1 MKTSVIKK
9 INLDLILDD
18 IEKYCF
24 SEMSIKKIKNLQYI
38 KSYEELLKIHKE
50 NLETYYFVKNNGNE
64 INFKIYDYYDILKKS
79 KIKSIL
85 SEKEIYKIL
94 NNLKIYKNFKNFFK
108 KTTLDENDFPILSG
122 YLDNV
127 EDHTKLLNFLNK
139 IIDEDGYIR
148 NDASHELKTL
158 NINILKLEK
167 SLENTVATIV
177 KKFQNKLSEN
187 IITKRN
193 DHYVILVKSEF
204 KNDFDGIIHDKSSTG
219 NTFYIEPNEIVNIY
233 NKISILKREKKQEI
247 NRILKLVTE
256 TISKET
262 NSLEY
267 SLFNFSKIEFSFSKM
282 NFCISKNFNPPIIL
296 NDQII
301 KLKNL
306 YNPLIDESHRVK
318 NDIFL
323 SNNGDSLIITGPN
336 TGGKTVLLKS
346 LAVAIFLAHIGMFIP
361 ADTNSKIGYYKDIF
375 IDIGDNQSIKNNLST
390 FSSHIK
396 NIINIVK
403 NSDENSIVLL
413 DELCSGTDPIEGAA
427 LSIAILNKFKEKKAT
442 IFCTTHYSEIK
453 NYCYESNYYKN
464 ASLYFDLTTL
474 KPTYKLIIG
483 LPGQSNAIKISYM
496 LGLEKDIIAD
506 AEKNLKNLKNENNL
520 YVEKLSENIKKYS
533 DKIAFIDEQIK
544 SLDEIE
550 STFIHILKDFKK
562 SKEVLNNNL
571 KRKFNEEIESKK
583 IEIKNIYNS
592 MKDNSRTLKQH
603 EINDYIQQIEKLRY
617 NLSDN
622 CNKDIP
628 NNNCDKI
635 SVGDSVLVIKYN
647 QKALVTKIINDKI
660 QVKLGLLKIVLNRK
674 EVILLNNEEQKDENK
689 KTNNFIFKRNND
701 NISLDVNVIGKNT
714 EDALI
719 EIEKYID
726 KVLIAG
732 YDSFTIIHGVGS
744 GILRKN
750 IAKYLEKNKY
760 ILNFRS
766 GNENEG
772 GLGVTV
778 VNMK

>member
-533 DKIAFIDEQIK
+533 DKIAFLDEQII

-617 NLSDN
+617 DLSDN
-622 CNKDIP
+622 CNKDIT

-674 EVILLNNEEQKDENK
+674 EVILLNNEEKEDENK

-719 EIEKYID
+719 EVEKYID

>member
-50 NLETYYFVKNNGNE
+50 NLETYYFIKNNGNE

-79 KIKSIL
+79 EIKSIL

-139 IIDEDGYIR
+139 ILDEDGYIR

-262 NSLEY
+262 NSLEH
-267 SLFNFSKIEFSFSKM
+267 SLLNFSKIEFSFSKM

-296 NDQII
+296 NNQII

-361 ADTNSKIGYYKDIF
+361 ADANSKIGYYKDIF

-533 DKIAFIDEQIK
+533 DKIAFLDEQII

-583 IEIKNIYNS
+583 IEIKNIYNN

-617 NLSDN
+617 DLSDN
-622 CNKDIP
+622 CNKDIT

-674 EVILLNNEEQKDENK
+674 EVILLNNEEKEYENK

-719 EIEKYID
+719 EVEKYID

>member
-50 NLETYYFVKNNGNE
+50 NLETYYFIKNNGNE

-108 KTTLDENDFPILSG
+108 KTTIDENDFPILSG

-139 IIDEDGYIR
+139 ILDEDGYIR
-148 NDASHELKTL
+148 NDASRELKTL

-167 SLENTVATIV
+167 SLENTVTTIV

-262 NSLEY
+262 NSLEH
-267 SLFNFSKIEFSFSKM
+267 SLLNFSKIEFSFSKM

-296 NDQII
+296 NNQII

-361 ADTNSKIGYYKDIF
+361 ADANSKIGYYKDIF

-520 YVEKLSENIKKYS
+520 YVENLSENIKKYS
-533 DKIAFIDEQIK
+533 DKIAFLDEQIK

-603 EINDYIQQIEKLRY
+603 EINNYIQQIEKLRY
-617 NLSDN
+617 DLSDN
-622 CNKDIP
+622 CNKDIT

-660 QVKLGLLKIVLNRK
+660 QVKLGLLKIILNRK
-674 EVILLNNEEQKDENK
+674 EVILLNNEEKEDENK

-719 EIEKYID
+719 EVEKYID

>member
-38 KSYEELLKIHKE
+38 KSYEELLKIQKE
-50 NLETYYFVKNNGNE
+50 NLETYYFIKNNGNE

-139 IIDEDGYIR
+139 ILDEDGYIR

-262 NSLEY
+262 NSLEH
-267 SLFNFSKIEFSFSKM
+267 SLLNFSKIEFSFSKM

-296 NDQII
+296 SNQII

-361 ADTNSKIGYYKDIF
+361 ADANSKIGYYKDIF

-533 DKIAFIDEQIK
+533 DKIAFLDEQIK

-550 STFIHILKDFKK
+550 STFIHILKHFKK

-617 NLSDN
+617 DLSDN
-622 CNKDIP
+622 CNKDIT

-674 EVILLNNEEQKDENK
+674 EVILLNNEEKEDENK

-719 EIEKYID
+719 EVEKYID

>member
-50 NLETYYFVKNNGNE
+50 NLETYYFIKNNGNE

-79 KIKSIL
+79 EIKSIL

-139 IIDEDGYIR
+139 ILDEDGYIR

-262 NSLEY
+262 NSLEH
-267 SLFNFSKIEFSFSKM
+267 SLLNFSKIEFSFSKM

-296 NDQII
+296 NNQII

-361 ADTNSKIGYYKDIF
+361 ADANSKIGYYKDIF

-533 DKIAFIDEQIK
+533 DKIAFLDEQIK

-617 NLSDN
+617 DLSDN
-622 CNKDIP
+622 CNKDIT

-674 EVILLNNEEQKDENK
+674 EVILLNNEEKEDENK

-719 EIEKYID
+719 EVEKYID

>member
-50 NLETYYFVKNNGNE
+50 NLETYYFIKNNGNE

-139 IIDEDGYIR
+139 ILDEDGYIR

-262 NSLEY
+262 NSLEH
-267 SLFNFSKIEFSFSKM
+267 SLLNFSKIEFSFSKM

-296 NDQII
+296 NNQII

-361 ADTNSKIGYYKDIF
+361 ADANSKIGYYKDIF

-533 DKIAFIDEQIK
+533 DKIAFLDEQII

-617 NLSDN
+617 DLSDN
-622 CNKDIP
+622 CNKDIT

-674 EVILLNNEEQKDENK
+674 EVILLNNEEKEDENK

-719 EIEKYID
+719 EVEKYID

>member
-50 NLETYYFVKNNGNE
+50 NLETYYFIKNNGNE

-139 IIDEDGYIR
+139 ILDEDGYIR

-346 LAVAIFLAHIGMFIP
+346 LAVAIFLTHIGMFIP
-361 ADTNSKIGYYKDIF
+361 ADANSKIGYYKDIF

-403 NSDENSIVLL
+403 NSDENSIVLI

-427 LSIAILNKFKEKKAT
+427 LSIAILNKFKEKKST

-520 YVEKLSENIKKYS
+520 YVEKISENIKKYS
-533 DKIAFIDEQIK
+533 DKIAFLDEQIK

>member
-50 NLETYYFVKNNGNE
+50 NLETYYFIKNNGNE

-139 IIDEDGYIR
+139 ILDEDGYIR

-158 NINILKLEK
+158 NINILKFEK

-262 NSLEY
+262 NSLEH
-267 SLFNFSKIEFSFSKM
+267 SLLNFSKIEFSFSKM

-296 NDQII
+296 NNQII

-361 ADTNSKIGYYKDIF
+361 ADANSKIGYYKDIF

-533 DKIAFIDEQIK
+533 DKIAFLDEQIK

-617 NLSDN
+617 DLSDN
-622 CNKDIP
+622 CNKDIT

-674 EVILLNNEEQKDENK
+674 EVILLNNEEKEDENK

-719 EIEKYID
+719 EVEKYID

>member
-50 NLETYYFVKNNGNE
+50 NLETYYFIKNNGNE

-139 IIDEDGYIR
+139 ILDEDGYIR

-158 NINILKLEK
+158 NINILKFEK

-262 NSLEY
+262 NSLEH
-267 SLFNFSKIEFSFSKM
+267 SLLNFSKIEFSFSKM

-296 NDQII
+296 NNQII

-361 ADTNSKIGYYKDIF
+361 ADANSKIGYYKDIF

-533 DKIAFIDEQIK
+533 DKIAFLDEQII

-617 NLSDN
+617 DLSDN
-622 CNKDIP
+622 CNKDIT

-674 EVILLNNEEQKDENK
+674 EVILLNNEEKEDENK

-719 EIEKYID
+719 EVEKYID

>member
-50 NLETYYFVKNNGNE
+50 NLETYYFIKNNGNE

-139 IIDEDGYIR
+139 ILDEDGYIR

-158 NINILKLEK
+158 NINILKFEK

-262 NSLEY
+262 NSLEH
-267 SLFNFSKIEFSFSKM
+267 SLLNFSKIEFSFSKM

-296 NDQII
+296 NNQII

-361 ADTNSKIGYYKDIF
+361 ADANSTIGYYKDIF

-427 LSIAILNKFKEKKAT
+427 LSVAILNKFKEKKAT

-533 DKIAFIDEQIK
+533 DKIAFLDEQIK

-592 MKDNSRTLKQH
+592 MKDNSITLKQH

-617 NLSDN
+617 DLSDN
-622 CNKDIP
+622 CNKDIT

-674 EVILLNNEEQKDENK
+674 EVILLNNEEKEDENK

-719 EIEKYID
+719 EVEKYID

>member
-50 NLETYYFVKNNGNE
+50 NLETYYFIKNNGNE

-139 IIDEDGYIR
+139 ILDEDGYIR

-158 NINILKLEK
+158 NINILKFEK

-262 NSLEY
+262 NSLEH
-267 SLFNFSKIEFSFSKM
+267 SLLNFSKIEFSFSKM

-296 NDQII
+296 NNQII

-361 ADTNSKIGYYKDIF
+361 ADANSKIGYYKDIF
-375 IDIGDNQSIKNNLST
+375 IDIGDNQSIKDNLST

-533 DKIAFIDEQIK
+533 DKIAFLDEQIK

-617 NLSDN
+617 DLSDN
-622 CNKDIP
+622 CNKDIT

-674 EVILLNNEEQKDENK
+674 EVILLNNEEKEDENK

-719 EIEKYID
+719 EVEKYID

>member
-361 ADTNSKIGYYKDIF
+361 ADANSKIGYYKDIF

>member
-139 IIDEDGYIR
+139 ILDEDGYIR

-262 NSLEY
+262 NSLEH
-267 SLFNFSKIEFSFSKM
+267 SLLNFSKIEFSFSKM

-296 NDQII
+296 SNQII

-361 ADTNSKIGYYKDIF
+361 ADANSKIGYYKDIF

-533 DKIAFIDEQIK
+533 DKIAFLDEQIK

-617 NLSDN
+617 DLSDN
-622 CNKDIP
+622 CNKDIT

-674 EVILLNNEEQKDENK
+674 EVILLNNEEKEDENK

-719 EIEKYID
+719 EVEKYID

>member
-38 KSYEELLKIHKE
+38 KSYEELLKIQKE
-50 NLETYYFVKNNGNE
+50 NLETYYFIKNNGNE

-139 IIDEDGYIR
+139 ILDEDGYIR

-262 NSLEY
+262 NSLEH
-267 SLFNFSKIEFSFSKM
+267 SLLNFSKIEFSFSKM

-296 NDQII
+296 SNQII

-361 ADTNSKIGYYKDIF
+361 ADANSKIGYYKDIF

-533 DKIAFIDEQIK
+533 DKIAFLDEQIK

-617 NLSDN
+617 DLSDN
-622 CNKDIP
+622 CNKDIT

-674 EVILLNNEEQKDENK
+674 EVILLNNEEKEDENK

-719 EIEKYID
+719 EVEKYID

>member
-361 ADTNSKIGYYKDIF
+361 ADANSKIGYYKDIF

-550 STFIHILKDFKK
+550 STFINILKDFKK

>member
-1 MKTSVIKK
+1 M
-9 INLDLILDD
+9 
-18 IEKYCF
+18 
-24 SEMSIKKIKNLQYI
+24 
-38 KSYEELLKIHKE
+38 
-50 NLETYYFVKNNGNE
+50 
-64 INFKIYDYYDILKKS
+64 
-79 KIKSIL
+79 
-85 SEKEIYKIL
+85 
-94 NNLKIYKNFKNFFK
+94 
-108 KTTLDENDFPILSG
+108 
-122 YLDNV
+122 
-127 EDHTKLLNFLNK
+127 
-139 IIDEDGYIR
+139 
-148 NDASHELKTL
+148 
-158 NINILKLEK
+158 
-167 SLENTVATIV
+167 
-177 KKFQNKLSEN
+177 
-187 IITKRN
+187 
-193 DHYVILVKSEF
+193 
-204 KNDFDGIIHDKSSTG
+204 
-219 NTFYIEPNEIVNIY
+219 
-233 NKISILKREKKQEI
+233 
-247 NRILKLVTE
+247 
-256 TISKET
+256 
-262 NSLEY
+262 
-267 SLFNFSKIEFSFSKM
+267 
-282 NFCISKNFNPPIIL
+282 
-296 NDQII
+296 
-301 KLKNL
+301 
-306 YNPLIDESHRVK
+306 
-318 NDIFL
+318 
-323 SNNGDSLIITGPN
+323 
-336 TGGKTVLLKS
+336 
-346 LAVAIFLAHIGMFIP
+346 
-361 ADTNSKIGYYKDIF
+361 
-375 IDIGDNQSIKNNLST
+375 
-390 FSSHIK
+390 
-396 NIINIVK
+396 
-403 NSDENSIVLL
+403 
-413 DELCSGTDPIEGAA
+413 
-427 LSIAILNKFKEKKAT
+427 
-442 IFCTTHYSEIK
+442 
-453 NYCYESNYYKN
+453 
-464 ASLYFDLTTL
+464 TTL

-533 DKIAFIDEQIK
+533 DKIAFLDEQIK

-617 NLSDN
+617 DLSDN
-622 CNKDIP
+622 CNKDIT

-674 EVILLNNEEQKDENK
+674 EVILLNNEEKEDENK

-719 EIEKYID
+719 EVEKYID

>member
-50 NLETYYFVKNNGNE
+50 NLETYYFIKNNGNE

-139 IIDEDGYIR
+139 ILDEDGYIR

-262 NSLEY
+262 NSLEH
-267 SLFNFSKIEFSFSKM
+267 SLLNFSKIEFSFSKM

-296 NDQII
+296 NNQII

-361 ADTNSKIGYYKDIF
+361 ADANSKIGYYKDIF

-533 DKIAFIDEQIK
+533 DKIAFLDEQIK

-617 NLSDN
+617 DLSDN
-622 CNKDIP
+622 CNKDIT

-674 EVILLNNEEQKDENK
+674 EVILLNNEEKEDENK

-719 EIEKYID
+719 EVEKYID

>member
-50 NLETYYFVKNNGNE
+50 NLETYYFIKNNGNE

-139 IIDEDGYIR
+139 ILDEDGYIR

-158 NINILKLEK
+158 NINILKFEK

-262 NSLEY
+262 NSLEH
-267 SLFNFSKIEFSFSKM
+267 SLLNFSKIEFSFSKM

-296 NDQII
+296 NNQII

-361 ADTNSKIGYYKDIF
+361 ADANSKIGYYKDIF

-533 DKIAFIDEQIK
+533 DKIAFLDEQIK

-617 NLSDN
+617 DLSYN
-622 CNKDIP
+622 CNKDIT

-674 EVILLNNEEQKDENK
+674 EVILLNNEEKEDENK

-719 EIEKYID
+719 EVEKYID

>member
-50 NLETYYFVKNNGNE
+50 NLETYYFIKNNGNE

-79 KIKSIL
+79 EIKSIL

-139 IIDEDGYIR
+139 ILDEDGYIR

-262 NSLEY
+262 NSLEH
-267 SLFNFSKIEFSFSKM
+267 SLLNFSKIEFSFSKM

-296 NDQII
+296 NNQII

-361 ADTNSKIGYYKDIF
+361 ADANSKIGYYKDIF

-533 DKIAFIDEQIK
+533 DKIAFLDEQII

-583 IEIKNIYNS
+583 IEIKNIYNN

-617 NLSDN
+617 DLSDN
-622 CNKDIP
+622 CNKDIT

-674 EVILLNNEEQKDENK
+674 EVILLNNEEKEYENK

-701 NISLDVNVIGKNT
+701 NISLDINVIGKNT

-719 EIEKYID
+719 EVEKYID

>member
-50 NLETYYFVKNNGNE
+50 NLETYYFIKNNGNE

-108 KTTLDENDFPILSG
+108 KTTIDENDFPILSG

-139 IIDEDGYIR
+139 ILDEDGYIR

-346 LAVAIFLAHIGMFIP
+346 LAVAIFLTHIGMFIP
-361 ADTNSKIGYYKDIF
+361 ADANSKIGYYKDIF

-719 EIEKYID
+719 EVEKYID

>member
-267 SLFNFSKIEFSFSKM
+267 SLLNFSEIEFLFSKM

-318 NDIFL
+318 NDIL
-323 SNNGDSLIITGPN
+323 LNNNGDSLIITGPN

-346 LAVAIFLAHIGMFIP
+346 LAVAIYLAHIGMFIP
-361 ADTNSKIGYYKDIF
+361 ADINSKIGYYKDIF

-403 NSDENSIVLL
+403 NSDKNSIVLL

-427 LSIAILNKFKEKKAT
+427 LSIAILNKFKEKKST

-464 ASLYFDLTTL
+464 ASLYFNLTTL

-483 LPGQSNAIKISYM
+483 LPGRSNAIKISYM
-496 LGLEKDIIAD
+496 LGLEKDIITD

-520 YVEKLSENIKKYS
+520 YVEKISENIKKYS
-533 DKIAFIDEQIK
+533 DKIAFLDEQIK

-550 STFIHILKDFKK
+550 TTFIRTLKDFKK

-583 IEIKNIYNS
+583 IEIKNIYSS
-592 MKDNSRTLKQH
+592 MKGNSRTLKQH

>member
-50 NLETYYFVKNNGNE
+50 NLETYYFIKNNGNE

-139 IIDEDGYIR
+139 IFDEDGYIR

-158 NINILKLEK
+158 NINILKFEK

-262 NSLEY
+262 NSLEH
-267 SLFNFSKIEFSFSKM
+267 SLLNFSKIEFSFSKM

-296 NDQII
+296 NNQII

-361 ADTNSKIGYYKDIF
+361 ADANSKIGYYKDIF

-533 DKIAFIDEQIK
+533 DKIAFLDEQIK

-617 NLSDN
+617 DLSDN
-622 CNKDIP
+622 CNKDIT

-674 EVILLNNEEQKDENK
+674 EVILLNNEEKEDENK

-719 EIEKYID
+719 EVEKYID

>member
-50 NLETYYFVKNNGNE
+50 NLETYYFIKNNGNE

-139 IIDEDGYIR
+139 ILDEDGYIR

-158 NINILKLEK
+158 NINILKFEK

-262 NSLEY
+262 NSLEH
-267 SLFNFSKIEFSFSKM
+267 SLLNFSKIEFSFSKM

-296 NDQII
+296 NNQII

-361 ADTNSKIGYYKDIF
+361 ADANSKIGYYKDIF

-506 AEKNLKNLKNENNL
+506 AEKNLKNLTNENNL

-533 DKIAFIDEQIK
+533 DKIAFLDEQIK

-562 SKEVLNNNL
+562 YKEVLNNNL

-617 NLSDN
+617 DLSDN
-622 CNKDIP
+622 CNKDIT

-674 EVILLNNEEQKDENK
+674 EVILLNNEEKEDENK

-719 EIEKYID
+719 EVEKYID

>member
-50 NLETYYFVKNNGNE
+50 NLETYYFIKNNGNE

-79 KIKSIL
+79 EIKSIL

-139 IIDEDGYIR
+139 ILDEDGYIR

-262 NSLEY
+262 NSLEH
-267 SLFNFSKIEFSFSKM
+267 SLLNFSKIEFSFSKM

-296 NDQII
+296 NNQII

-346 LAVAIFLAHIGMFIP
+346 LAGAIFLAHIGMFIP
-361 ADTNSKIGYYKDIF
+361 ADANSKIGYYKDIF

-533 DKIAFIDEQIK
+533 DKIAFLDEQIK

-617 NLSDN
+617 DLSDN
-622 CNKDIP
+622 CNKDIT

-674 EVILLNNEEQKDENK
+674 EVILLNNEEKEDENK

-719 EIEKYID
+719 EVEKYID